1 MVLINRTT
9 FLNNAGN
16 SRIDGIVN
24 PVAYPQ
30 SACANTLSRTAKL
43 CGQSSCRCQGL
54 ASP

>member
-9 FLNNAGN
+9 FLNNARN

-30 SACANTLSRTAKL
+30 SACANTLSRTAK
-43 CGQSSCRCQGL
+43 SSCRCQGL